1 VCHSWFAHLQAW
13 KPAPVP
19 GDKDHVAVAMDHL
32 LAAGLDLNR
41 VLARLDAHDA
51 AAGRIRAALGRIDK
65 TVDELRHAALLR
77 EVITA
82 R

>member
-1 VCHSWFAHLQAW
+1 
-13 KPAPVP
+13 VP

-41 VLARLDAHDA
+41 VLARLDVHDA
-51 AAGRIRAALGRIDK
+51 AAERIRAAIGRIDK
-65 TVDELRHAALLR
+65 TVGELRHAALLR
-77 EVITA
+77 ETITV